1 MYLTLTIK
9 NWEEIFRIDNLDIA
23 DELDWDYYCF
33 AKGTA
38 DDDTE
43 AKLSIVQISKLST
56 LDSDTILELFK
67 SLKGNRYEV

>member
-9 NWEEIFRIDNLDIA
+9 NWEEVFHIYKIDIA
-23 DELDWDYYCF
+23 DELDWDYHCF
-33 AKGTA
+33 AKGTV

-43 AKLSIVQISKLST
+43 ATLSLVQISKLST
-56 LDSDTILELFK
+56 LDSDTILELFQ

>member
-1 MYLTLTIK
+1 MYLTLTVK
-9 NWEEIFRIDNLDIA
+9 HWKEIFRIDDIDIA
-23 DELDWDYYCF
+23 DELGWGYYCF
-33 AKGTA
+33 AEGTA

-43 AKLSIVQISKLST
+43 VKLSIAQISKLST